1 MVQLLW
7 RQLCSFLQNL
17 TFSYHAIQQLLSFIF
32 TQIDYVYGSFIH
44 NCQNLEATKI
54 LSSSLMDK
62 LWYTQT
68 MMYFL
73 CEVLFLKRNEQSSY
87 EKYGRNFHAY
97 Y

>member
-7 RQLCSFLQNL
+7 RQFCSFLQNL

-32 TQIDYVYGSFIH
+32 TQVDYVYGSFIH
-44 NCQNLEATKI
+44 SCQNLEATKI

-62 LWYTQT
+62 LWHTQT

-87 EKYGRNFHAY
+87 GKHGRDFHAY
-97 Y
+97 H